1 MDIANGSLAKSNNWS
16 LINRKKT
23 KKMLVNHIKK
33 NTFAIISFLKFVL
46 PISKETF
53 HLL

>member
-1 MDIANGSLAKSNNWS
+1 MDIANGSLLKPNNWS

-23 KKMLVNHIKK
+23 AQKKMQVNHIKK
-33 NTFAIISFLKFVL
+33 NTFFLKFVL
-46 PISKETF
+46 PISKETL